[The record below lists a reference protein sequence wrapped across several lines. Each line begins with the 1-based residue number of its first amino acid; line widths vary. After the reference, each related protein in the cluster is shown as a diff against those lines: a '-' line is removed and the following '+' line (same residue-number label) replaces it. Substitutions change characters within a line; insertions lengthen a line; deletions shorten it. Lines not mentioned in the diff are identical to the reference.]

1 MSKHTSAVNNMPS
14 ILIKFGQKED
24 MEDLMF
30 NGTVYFNTIEYFRKC
45 EQKERGD
52 SFEGTLDIQNYN
64 EADNYRL
71 TFTLPQSG
79 KQLSSNKFNVRT
91 FLSNIKGNMYC
102 LYSLN
107 KEIVSQ
113 QYNFKIAPRMK
124 EFGDFMVV
132 ITRPNEFLLAIIE
145 QLNAMELDFA
155 MNHVTYH
162 NYNSYSG
169 ELNLFSK
176 PDNFKHQNEFRIVLH
191 RNSSEA
197 LSVQIGNIE
206 SYAHLLPASA
216 IDKASIGIEEV
227 EL

>member
-91 FLSNIKGNMYC
+91 SSSNINGNMYC

-145 QLNAMELDFA
+145 QLNAMEVDFA
-155 MNHVTYH
+155 MNHVTYYNH
-162 NYNSYSG
+162 NSYSG

-197 LSVQIGNIE
+197 LPIQIGNIE

-216 IDKASIGIEEV
+216 IDKAEIGIEEV